1 VGFHEL
7 GNSHKIWAET
17 ARFKTGEITGYISR
31 LGFRIFFHI
40 IKKGEEFK
48 YEESKNNR
56 FEVCF
61 MIASNYPPLA

>member
-40 IKKGEEFK
+40 VKKGEEFK
-48 YEESKNNR
+48 SKESKNNR
-56 FEVCF
+56 FEVNF
-61 MIASNYPPLA
+61 MFGNCPPLA